1 MGNKLNKI
9 KILVN
14 DRKDVDKLKLKEMFS
29 DFLRNDLKGLH
40 VENYIGDY
48 PTFMEPVFL
57 SENIKIG
64 EDVLI
69 GPNVYIGENSEIGDY
84 VQLSNSI
91 VFDNVKIGD
100 NIKLENCIVTS
111 NWWILYKNDSE
122 NNCVIDGRSFSKEYM
137 KIFRINLE

>member
-1 MGNKLNKI
+1 MENILNKI
-9 KILVN
+9 KILIN
-14 DRKDVDKLKLKEMFS
+14 DRKDIDKVKLKEMFS
-29 DFLRNDLKGLH
+29 DFLRKELKGLH
-40 VENYIGDY
+40 VENYIGDF

-57 SENIKIG
+57 GGNIKIG
-64 EDVLI
+64 DDVLI

-111 NWWILYKNDSE
+111 NSWLLYKNDSE
-122 NNCVIDGRSFSKEYM
+122 NNCVIDGRSFSKEHM
-137 KIFRINLE
+137 KIFRIH